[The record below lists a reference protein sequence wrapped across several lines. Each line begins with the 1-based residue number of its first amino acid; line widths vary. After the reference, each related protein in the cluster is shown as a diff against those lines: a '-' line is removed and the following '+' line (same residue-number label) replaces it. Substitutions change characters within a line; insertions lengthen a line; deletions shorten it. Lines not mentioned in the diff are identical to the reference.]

1 MTKLFLE
8 LFSFRPIFESKLLQD
23 GCCCWTRAQQ
33 AEVLSSIC
41 TRTWPGSFQ
50 CLFTFVCLLS
60 VVVVDVVSQCDQELF
75 QKLISYYIMHHSDQ
89 LPKSGQKKSKY
100 LPMKRPKQVF
110 VKSRSKVAKLGSLI
124 SSNLVTLLSA

>member
-1 MTKLFLE
+1 MKANYFKTDVVVGPEHSKPKSCPPYAHE
-8 LFSFRPIFESKLLQD
+8 LGRGHFH
-23 GCCCWTRAQQ
+23 
-33 AEVLSSIC
+33 
-41 TRTWPGSFQ
+41 SFQ